1 MEDLRGGGT
10 NSSGASG
17 HYHHHKRRR
26 EGRSKSEQ
34 QKERAGKGV
43 LPGYDISGVVLGV
56 LFQWRCCPKLGDL
69 PERQCVCVCVCM
81 NREVAKER
89 TYLHKVI
96 L

>member
-17 HYHHHKRRR
+17 HYHHHHHKRRR

-43 LPGYDISGVVLGV
+43 LPGYDISGVVLVSWSNGDAV
-56 LFQWRCCPKLGDL
+56 LNLGTCQRGSL
-69 PERQCVCVCVCM
+69 CVCLY
-81 NREVAKER
+81 EER
-89 TYLHKVI
+89 SG
-96 L
+96 